1 MNKATAQRAF
11 SGLLVTLGIWG
22 SLGMGLAEAST
33 PEQRLKVEA
42 AGVSVETELLIC
54 PLDDRWTLI
63 CP

>member
-1 MNKATAQRAF
+1 MNKATAKRAF

-33 PEQRLKVEA
+33 PEERVKVEA
-42 AGVSVETELLIC
+42 AGVSIDAELVIC
-54 PLDDRWTLI
+54 PLDDRWTLL